1 MRDRIR
7 DEEERLKKNL
17 QQEMKLKEIALEKQL
32 RRNLKEVEQEHGKKM
47 KEYQQRLLAEEMRLK
62 KTQSHL

>member
-1 MRDRIR
+1 
-7 DEEERLKKNL
+7 
-17 QQEMKLKEIALEKQL
+17 MKLKEIALEKQL
-32 RRNLKEVEQEHGKKM
+32 RINLKEVEQEHGKKM